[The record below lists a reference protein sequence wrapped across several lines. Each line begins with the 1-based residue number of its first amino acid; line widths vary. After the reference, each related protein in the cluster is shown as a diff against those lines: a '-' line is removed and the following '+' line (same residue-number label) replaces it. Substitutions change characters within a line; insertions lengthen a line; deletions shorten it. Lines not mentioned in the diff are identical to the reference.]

1 MTTFIVIAVIVL
13 VVIGVVAYVIRQ
25 RNREA
30 NIARA
35 DQLRSQAATRAQSA
49 LPPTQ
54 ERAAEAEA
62 KAAEARAV
70 ADRAQAEADEA
81 RVAAAQAEAQHE
93 GQVRA
98 ADRLDPRVNHKADD
112 YAPQVGG
119 TVDQQPTPPAEVGAE
134 QADDPSDTGD
144 PGLDSDSDSDS
155 DRDSDTDSDTD
166 TGTGTGTG
174 TTTGDS
180 GAPALPKRT
189 RGAQEMPGK
198 PIEQTDTGGGWF
210 TKGSDPGSS

>member
-1 MTTFIVIAVIVL
+1 MPTSCA
-13 VVIGVVAYVIRQ
+13 
-25 RNREA
+25 
-30 NIARA
+30 ARP
-35 DQLRSQAATRAQSA
+35 RPGHRAPCR
-49 LPPTQ
+49 PPRRGPRRPG
-54 ERAAEAEA
+54 EGRGAA

-144 PGLDSDSDSDS
+144 PGLDSDSDSDR
-155 DRDSDTDSDTD
+155 DRDSD
-166 TGTGTGTG
+166 TGTGTGA
-174 TTTGDS
+174 TTGDS